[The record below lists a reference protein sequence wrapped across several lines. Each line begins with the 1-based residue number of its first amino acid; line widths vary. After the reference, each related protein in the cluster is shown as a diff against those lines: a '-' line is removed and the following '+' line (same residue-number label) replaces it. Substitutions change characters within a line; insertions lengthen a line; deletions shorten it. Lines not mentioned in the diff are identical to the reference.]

1 MGDPGKDFATGKGF
15 GGMAAEMKTAMEA
28 GISPDTTI
36 QILTSIEKQINDI
49 PKGLTDGVVVGA
61 AKFRE
66 RLTEVYTKTQ
76 DIGASFKDVTELA
89 SGVGTSLGKT
99 ITPSKELLLQ
109 MVEFGKSTGIANTEI
124 TASISAFIKLGQTQ
138 SESLKIM
145 KDITLEARLSGLDAL
160 EIIKDVTTNLDKVAV
175 MGFSDGVDGLSKM
188 ATEAKSLNTNVKEI
202 GAIKLAES
210 LMDPKNAVELSQKMQ
225 MLGGDVGKLGDS
237 FALMRMGAYDVE
249 ELQESMLDAVE
260 ASFQLNEETG
270 KFEVAGG
277 YVGRQQFKAMTDAM
291 GTQQEVAAKIGQER
305 AKQSFIEEEISSKMK
320 GQFTDEQ
327 LTLIKTLSQVGAG
340 KKIEISLPGFENV
353 TDFANM
359 SGAQITQ
366 FKASLIEYQDKAKL
380 TDRDIAERNLTVTES
395 QEIAVQQIKETLM
408 RQLTATERE
417 DVLKA
422 ATAVKSGAQTGY
434 SDVTKEVIEQTGMK
448 TLVTTSA
455 DFMSRLLNQIGQ
467 ERPGPGDINRFQNAT
482 GTTQYTNFTTAK
494 DYLKTENTFDNS
506 NLITGEKGAIQKI
519 IFDKEDD
526 FLAAPKLNE
535 ILNKA
540 KMSFDAVYA
549 LNEMSLKP
557 IPEKV
562 SPIGET
568 FTKIETTVNTNN
580 TNQIKFEPLV
590 IRIEG
595 VDGDLRQMLEKG
607 ANASLL
613 SEKIV
618 EQFSKMPKLMESK
631 GVFG

>member
-15 GGMAAEMKTAMEA
+15 GGMAAEMKTAMES

-49 PKGLTDGVVVGA
+49 QKGLTDGVVVGA

-66 RLTEVYTKTQ
+66 RLTEVYQDTQ
-76 DIGASFKDVTELA
+76 KIGASFKDVTDLA
-89 SGVGTSLGKT
+89 SGVGTSLGKA
-99 ITPSKELLLQ
+99 ITPSLLTLTN
-109 MVEFGKSTGIANTEI
+109 MVEFGKATGIANAEI
-124 TASISAFIKLGQTQ
+124 TNTIATFVKLGQTQ

-145 KDITLEARLSGLDAL
+145 NDITLEARKSGLDAL

-175 MGFSDGVDGLSKM
+175 MGFSDGIDGLSKM

-225 MLGGDVGKLGDS
+225 MLGGNVGKLGDS
-237 FALMRMGAYDVE
+237 FELMRMGAYDVE

-277 YVGRQQFKAMTDAM
+277 YVGRQNFKAMTEAM

-359 SGAQITQ
+359 SGVQIAQ
-366 FKASLIEYQDKAKL
+366 FKASLIEYQAKAKL
-380 TDRDIAERNLTVTES
+380 SDRELAEKNLTVTES

-467 ERPGPGDINRFQNAT
+467 ERPGPGDINKFQNAT
-482 GTTQYTNFTTAK
+482 GTTQYTNFTAE

-540 KMSFDAVYA
+540 KISFDAVYA

-568 FTKIETTVNTNN
+568 FSKIETTVNTNN